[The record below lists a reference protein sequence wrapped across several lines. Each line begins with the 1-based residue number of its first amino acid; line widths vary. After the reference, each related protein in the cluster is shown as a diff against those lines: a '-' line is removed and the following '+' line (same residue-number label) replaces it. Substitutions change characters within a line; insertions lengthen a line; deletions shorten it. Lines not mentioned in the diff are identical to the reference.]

1 MLKFNTWA
9 FYLNYM
15 NNEELAELF
24 KYCSPKSILVVTW
37 YGKLKTLY
45 CPIKVKVNQDIGELS
60 KGNYAKI
67 TEVKLSNSGKTVF
80 IINKKAYYYYY
91 FEILTHL

>member
-1 MLKFNTWA
+1 MLKFKTWA

-15 NNEELAELF
+15 NNEELALLF
-24 KYCSPKSILVVTW
+24 QFCSPKSILVVTW

-45 CPIKVKVNQDIGELS
+45 CPITVKINQNVGDLI
-60 KGNYAKI
+60 KGKYAKV

-80 IINKKAYYYYY
+80 IINKKAYYYHY
-91 FEILTHL
+91 FDILTHL